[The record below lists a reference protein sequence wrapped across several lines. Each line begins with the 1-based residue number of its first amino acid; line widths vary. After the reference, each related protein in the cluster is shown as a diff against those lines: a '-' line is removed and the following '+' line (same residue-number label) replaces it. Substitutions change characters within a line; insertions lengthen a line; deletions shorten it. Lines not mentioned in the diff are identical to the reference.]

1 MILSNLILLL
11 DLAGTLVF
19 AVTGAIRGV
28 KTHLD
33 IFGVTVLSCC
43 VGVGGGII
51 RDLIIGSVPVSA
63 LKNQHYLIIC
73 IAAGVV
79 IFCLPKKIFDHPDLI
94 NILDAF
100 GLGVFTALGA
110 MKAAGNEL
118 NFTGIVLCA
127 VFTATGGGVIRD
139 VLSGELP
146 PVILKTDFYATASLI
161 GAVIFYF
168 LNQLG
173 LPVFALFGVTAATV
187 ALIRLLAM
195 HFHLQLPSK

>member
-28 KTHLD
+28 KCHLD

-43 VGVGGGII
+43 VGVGGGMI
-51 RDLIIGSVPVSA
+51 RDLIIGAVPVAA
-63 LKNQHYLIIC
+63 LRNQHYLIIC

-79 IFCLPKKIFDHPDLI
+79 IFCLPKKVFDHPDLI

-110 MKAAGNEL
+110 MKALSCDL
-118 NFTGIVLCA
+118 NLTGIILCA

-139 VLSGELP
+139 ILSGELP

-161 GAVIFYF
+161 GAVLFCI
-168 LNQLG
+168 LRQIG
-173 LPVFALFGVTAATV
+173 LPVFALFAVTASTV

-195 HFHLQLPSK
+195 HFRLQLPSK